1 MTVAEH
7 LNYITSIQNTFETQ
21 FIMVQRLKEHINNE
35 LDRLTKE
42 AIQAAHGICQKFGY
56 SFEEFRLASIDRDK
70 RYITSRKIE
79 DLFISLKPLFS
90 AKYDVLKASPYSR
103 QIESLY
109 TLIDSYRK
117 DPDLLTTIRSD
128 NPITDQINRPEISL
142 YPKDQFHRE
151 LAKISKLVD
160 GLINVFSEDYQILSY
175 LENFALYF
183 ADFHEEETE
192 ELNYNVLHELISI
205 IKEYE
210 DKTLYDTYY
219 DPLYTYDQHVSTL
232 REFLKELD
240 HKTHYLES
248 LASIY
253 VDNVLDSMRINWTG
267 TQGDAKYLFDFLL
280 KEKYITAET
289 SIDPFLA
296 NHFLFKGK
304 SKTKERVNSFPES
317 TDRISRADDYS
328 LIIKLKT

>member
-1 MTVAEH
+1 
-7 LNYITSIQNTFETQ
+7 
-21 FIMVQRLKEHINNE
+21 
-35 LDRLTKE
+35 
-42 AIQAAHGICQKFGY
+42 
-56 SFEEFRLASIDRDK
+56 
-70 RYITSRKIE
+70 
-79 DLFISLKPLFS
+79 
-90 AKYDVLKASPYSR
+90 
-103 QIESLY
+103 
-109 TLIDSYRK
+109 
-117 DPDLLTTIRSD
+117 
-128 NPITDQINRPEISL
+128 
-142 YPKDQFHRE
+142 
-151 LAKISKLVD
+151 
-160 GLINVFSEDYQILSY
+160 
-175 LENFALYF
+175 LYF

-280 KEKYITAET
+280 KEKYITSET